1 MMYSMADMFCDVD
14 VFQFRI
20 FLFIFFAEVSDKFS
34 YSVFC
39 FFCWRLRICICQVNT
54 QIISFK
60 IRCYEPVE
68 FCFRPTGVSFLESI
82 ICFLNIWTS
91 DSVTP

>member
-39 FFCWRLRICICQVNT
+39 FFCCRLRICICQVNT
-54 QIISFK
+54 QIISFE
-60 IRCYEPVE
+60 IGSYEPVE
-68 FCFRPTGVSFLESI
+68 FCFRPAGVSFLESF
-82 ICFLNIWTS
+82 ICFLDIGTS
-91 DSVTP
+91 DSVSP